1 MSQFNQDIYI
11 TVYDELGKP
20 IEIRFVTDSE
30 PHQRLKNYGDC
41 DFYLHLKTN
50 EEKLNANIF
59 NLIEDA
65 VMVMKKNQKAFPANS
80 ERPFKQL
87 ITLNPDR
94 DERLYFR
101 RAEGR
106 ENIPLGTIIMVLDRI
121 LDYFQE
127 ELHLLDEE
135 DQKAMEKS
143 KSMWDEEFDDHQ
155 DEPKEKN
162 ISTVKFDEVEHSE
175 YGAID
180 GERYEGQTT
189 HSAWDWEDEH
199 TNANGLDQWKSEQ
212 FKSSEPDDMDVW
224 RQAEDHSSSQENDF
238 AQWGFD
244 DNSEEDKSENTQE
257 DNPHF
262 SSFNDENHF
271 DNNEPNYHSNEAGMD
286 DDHFVHDG
294 EEHGEE
300 EGGDHSF
307 NDHESGWGDENSFAE
322 SYLGGSDDF
331 SYNTHDDFEEQQ
343 EAGQIDSHNGQDFGF
358 PDVVSSEQIE
368 STQQED
374 EFISQFDQDKE
385 SEEDILNE
393 STQNQESESLNKSDS
408 IDNGFNTQSNE
419 EENNVQEVV
428 GQKKKDDDL
437 KRKNNELLPEE
448 NGDDDDFLKELGA

>member
-143 KSMWDEEFDDHQ
+143 NSMWDEEFDDHQ

-189 HSAWDWEDEH
+189 HSAWDWDDEH
-199 TNANGLDQWKSEQ
+199 TDEDELNQWKSEQ
-212 FKSSEPDDMDVW
+212 FKSSEPDDVDVW
-224 RQAEDHSSSQENDF
+224 RQTEIKSDDHENDF
-238 AQWGFD
+238 AQWNFD
-244 DNSEEDKSENTQE
+244 DNTEDDRAQHAQEEHQGFNSFDDERSDFPSNEESNMWGDSRDEENYDNNDQGTKTFDDVDNNGEHERVDE
-257 DNPHF
+257 DNLA
-262 SSFNDENHF
+262 E
-271 DNNEPNYHSNEAGMD
+271 SNQYQLD
-286 DDHFVHDG
+286 
-294 EEHGEE
+294 
-300 EGGDHSF
+300 
-307 NDHESGWGDENSFAE
+307 NSFY
-322 SYLGGSDDF
+322 SNDDF
-331 SYNTHDDFEEQQ
+331 PEQAETPLSAQ
-343 EAGQIDSHNGQDFGF
+343 DGQDLGF
-358 PDVVSSEQIE
+358 PDVVSSERLEIGQKQDDF
-368 STQQED
+368 T
-374 EFISQFDQDKE
+374 SQFTEEKINENHLNEHLAVQE
-385 SEEDILNE
+385 SEEEGESSLVEDELIPHQGANE
-393 STQNQESESLNKSDS
+393 QKSNKEDAMAH
-408 IDNGFNTQSNE
+408 N
-419 EENNVQEVV
+419 
-428 GQKKKDDDL
+428 KKDDNL
-437 KRKNNELLPEE
+437 KHKTNELLPEE
-448 NGDDDDFLKELGA
+448 NGDDDDDDDFLKELGA

>member
-155 DEPKEKN
+155 DDPKEKN

-175 YGAID
+175 HGSID

-199 TNANGLDQWKSEQ
+199 TNDDELDQWKSEQ

-224 RQAEDHSSSQENDF
+224 RQTEDQSGSQENDF

-244 DNSEEDKSENTQE
+244 DNSKED
-257 DNPHF
+257 
-262 SSFNDENHF
+262 
-271 DNNEPNYHSNEAGMD
+271 
-286 DDHFVHDG
+286 
-294 EEHGEE
+294 HGEKE
-300 EGGDHSF
+300 SGDHSF
-307 NDHESGWGDENSFAE
+307 NDNEYDWDNENSFTE
-322 SYLGGSDDF
+322 SHSGGSDNF

-393 STQNQESESLNKSDS
+393 SAQNQERESLNKPDL
-408 IDNGFNTQSNE
+408 IDNGFNAQSNE

-428 GQKKKDDDL
+428 EQKKKDDDL

-448 NGDDDDFLKELGA
+448 GDDDDFLKELGA

>member
-199 TNANGLDQWKSEQ
+199 TNDNELDQWKSEQ

-224 RQAEDHSSSQENDF
+224 RQTEDQSGSQENDF

-244 DNSEEDKSENTQE
+244 DNPEDDKAQHAQEEHQGLNSFDDERSDFPTNEESDIWNTSRDEENYDNNDQETKTFDDVDNGEHKWVDE
-257 DNPHF
+257 DNLEE
-262 SSFNDENHF
+262 SN
-271 DNNEPNYHSNEAGMD
+271 PNQLD
-286 DDHFVHDG
+286 
-294 EEHGEE
+294 
-300 EGGDHSF
+300 
-307 NDHESGWGDENSFAE
+307 NSFY
-322 SYLGGSDDF
+322 SNDDF
-331 SYNTHDDFEEQQ
+331 PEQTETQ
-343 EAGQIDSHNGQDFGF
+343 LSAQDGQDLGF
-358 PDVVSSEQIE
+358 PDVVSSERLEIGQKQDDF
-368 STQQED
+368 T
-374 EFISQFDQDKE
+374 SQFTEEKINENHLNEHLAVQE
-385 SEEDILNE
+385 SEEEGESSLVEDDLIPHQGANE
-393 STQNQESESLNKSDS
+393 QKSNK
-408 IDNGFNTQSNE
+408 E
-419 EENNVQEVV
+419 ETVTHN
-428 GQKKKDDDL
+428 KKDDNL
-437 KRKNNELLPEE
+437 KHKTNELLPEE

>member
-175 YGAID
+175 YGSID

-199 TNANGLDQWKSEQ
+199 TNDNELDQWKSEQ

-224 RQAEDHSSSQENDF
+224 RQTEDQSGSQENDF

-244 DNSEEDKSENTQE
+244 DNPEDDKAQHAQEEHQGLNSFDDERSDFPSNEESDIWNTSRDEENYDNNDQETKTFDDVDNGEHKWVDE
-257 DNPHF
+257 DNLEE
-262 SSFNDENHF
+262 SN
-271 DNNEPNYHSNEAGMD
+271 PNQLD
-286 DDHFVHDG
+286 
-294 EEHGEE
+294 
-300 EGGDHSF
+300 
-307 NDHESGWGDENSFAE
+307 NSFY
-322 SYLGGSDDF
+322 SNDDF
-331 SYNTHDDFEEQQ
+331 PEQTETQ
-343 EAGQIDSHNGQDFGF
+343 LSAQDGQDLGF
-358 PDVVSSEQIE
+358 PDVVSSERLEIGQKQDDF
-368 STQQED
+368 T
-374 EFISQFDQDKE
+374 SQFTEEKINENHLNEHLAVQE
-385 SEEDILNE
+385 SEEEGESSLVEDDLIPHQGANE
-393 STQNQESESLNKSDS
+393 QKSNK
-408 IDNGFNTQSNE
+408 E
-419 EENNVQEVV
+419 ETVTHN
-428 GQKKKDDDL
+428 KKDDNL
-437 KRKNNELLPEE
+437 KHKTNELLPEE

>member
-155 DEPKEKN
+155 DDPKEKN

-175 YGAID
+175 YGSID

-199 TNANGLDQWKSEQ
+199 TNDNELDQWKSEQ
-212 FKSSEPDDMDVW
+212 FKSSEPDNMDVW
-224 RQAEDHSSSQENDF
+224 RQTEDQSGSQENDF

-244 DNSEEDKSENTQE
+244 DNSKEDKSEDTQE
-257 DNPHF
+257 DNHHF

-271 DNNEPNYHSNEAGMD
+271 DDNTSNYPSNESGMD

-294 EEHGEE
+294 EEHDEK
-300 EGGDHSF
+300 EGSEHSF
-307 NDHESGWGDENSFAE
+307 NDNEYDWNNENSFTA
-322 SYLGGSDDF
+322 SHSGGSDDF
-331 SYNTHDDFEEQQ
+331 SYNTHDNFEEQQ
-343 EAGQIDSHNGQDFGF
+343 DVGQIDSHNGQDFGF
-358 PDVVSSEQIE
+358 PDIVSSEQIE

-393 STQNQESESLNKSDS
+393 SVQNQESESLNKSDS

-419 EENNVQEVV
+419 EENNVQEIVE
-428 GQKKKDDDL
+428 QKKKDDDL

>member
-162 ISTVKFDEVEHSE
+162 ISTVKFDEVEHGE

-199 TNANGLDQWKSEQ
+199 TNDNELDQWKSEQ

-224 RQAEDHSSSQENDF
+224 RQTEDQSGSQENDF

-244 DNSEEDKSENTQE
+244 DNPEDDKAQHAQEEHQGLNSFDDERSDFPSNEESDIWNTSRDEENYDNNDQETKTFDDVDNGEHKWVDE
-257 DNPHF
+257 DNLEE
-262 SSFNDENHF
+262 SN
-271 DNNEPNYHSNEAGMD
+271 PNQLD
-286 DDHFVHDG
+286 
-294 EEHGEE
+294 
-300 EGGDHSF
+300 
-307 NDHESGWGDENSFAE
+307 NSFY
-322 SYLGGSDDF
+322 SNDDF
-331 SYNTHDDFEEQQ
+331 PEQTETQ
-343 EAGQIDSHNGQDFGF
+343 LSAQDGQDLGF
-358 PDVVSSEQIE
+358 PDVVSSERLEIGQKQDDF
-368 STQQED
+368 T
-374 EFISQFDQDKE
+374 SQFTEEKINENHLNEHLAVQE
-385 SEEDILNE
+385 SEEEGESSLVEDDLIPHQGANE
-393 STQNQESESLNKSDS
+393 QKSNK
-408 IDNGFNTQSNE
+408 E
-419 EENNVQEVV
+419 ETVTHN
-428 GQKKKDDDL
+428 KKDDNL
-437 KRKNNELLPEE
+437 KHKTNELLPEE

>member
-199 TNANGLDQWKSEQ
+199 TNDNELDQWKSEQ

-224 RQAEDHSSSQENDF
+224 RQTEDQSGSQENDF

-244 DNSEEDKSENTQE
+244 DNPEDDKAQHAQEEHQGLNSFDDERSDFPSNEESDIWNTSRDEENYDNNDQETKTFDDVDNGEHKWVDE
-257 DNPHF
+257 DNLEE
-262 SSFNDENHF
+262 SN
-271 DNNEPNYHSNEAGMD
+271 PNQLD
-286 DDHFVHDG
+286 
-294 EEHGEE
+294 
-300 EGGDHSF
+300 
-307 NDHESGWGDENSFAE
+307 NSFY
-322 SYLGGSDDF
+322 SNDDF
-331 SYNTHDDFEEQQ
+331 PEQTETQ
-343 EAGQIDSHNGQDFGF
+343 LSAQDGQDLGF
-358 PDVVSSEQIE
+358 PDVVSSERLEIGQKQDDF
-368 STQQED
+368 T
-374 EFISQFDQDKE
+374 SQFTEEKINENHLNEHLAVQE
-385 SEEDILNE
+385 SEEEGESSLVEDDLIPHQGANE
-393 STQNQESESLNKSDS
+393 QKSNK
-408 IDNGFNTQSNE
+408 E
-419 EENNVQEVV
+419 ETVTHN
-428 GQKKKDDDL
+428 KKDDNL
-437 KRKNNELLPEE
+437 KHKTNELLPEE